1 MKAFLRFSLEL
12 QLTLLFGVVR
22 LREWL
27 VLQFMRKE
35 RLGSVEKRG
44 QKKTRADVL
53 VHGKEISPERND
65 PWEVVN
71 EMGWGLL
78 RLQDPR
84 RGTENGQTAP
94 VPAAFVGAGQP
105 EASRVGT

>member
-1 MKAFLRFSLEL
+1 MVSAATHE
-12 QLTLLFGVVR
+12 
-22 LREWL
+22 
-27 VLQFMRKE
+27 KE

-65 PWEVVN
+65 SWDVVN

-78 RLQDPR
+78 GLQDPR
-84 RGTENGQTAP
+84 WGTENGTAAP
-94 VPAAFVGAGQP
+94 VPAAFIGAGQP
-105 EASRVGT
+105 DVGT